1 MKLQT
6 DNFIE
11 DLERWYMAYIE
22 HIKSLGYSKNTI
34 ELYNRAIDMFIEYSL
49 QFQDE
54 MQLKDIK
61 TVYFS
66 DYLNFLEE
74 EAKRRG
80 LKPKNG
86 NYLSKSS
93 KQAYFKGIRNFF
105 NFINDNNDELYTFE
119 RYLKNIKIVDTSKPE
134 EKIEYLTEEEVQRLI
149 DTLEREKSK
158 KGTYNSY
165 RNSLLVKLMLY
176 GGLRISEVLNIKLND
191 LIEIDDEMYNIN
203 IYAKGGKEQ
212 TGFISKKVIE
222 EELEYFRS
230 VLKEDEFIM
239 KTRNNKQLDRSNAFT
254 IVNNIYKKAKI
265 RKKGLHI
272 LRHTLAMRLTQNNTN
287 LVTIKKILRH
297 SNIATTTIY
306 AKATEKS
313 VVEALKIIG

>member
-1 MKLQT
+1 
-6 DNFIE
+6 
-11 DLERWYMAYIE
+11 
-22 HIKSLGYSKNTI
+22 
-34 ELYNRAIDMFIEYSL
+34 MFIEYSL

-254 IVNNIYKKAKI
+254 IVNNIYKKERI

>member
-11 DLERWYMAYIE
+11 DLERWYRAYME

-191 LIEIDDEMYNIN
+191 FIKIDDEMYNIN

>member
-1 MKLQT
+1 
-6 DNFIE
+6 
-11 DLERWYMAYIE
+11 
-22 HIKSLGYSKNTI
+22 
-34 ELYNRAIDMFIEYSL
+34 
-49 QFQDE
+49 
-54 MQLKDIK
+54 
-61 TVYFS
+61 
-66 DYLNFLEE
+66 
-74 EAKRRG
+74 
-80 LKPKNG
+80 
-86 NYLSKSS
+86 
-93 KQAYFKGIRNFF
+93 
-105 NFINDNNDELYTFE
+105 
-119 RYLKNIKIVDTSKPE
+119 
-134 EKIEYLTEEEVQRLI
+134 
-149 DTLEREKSK
+149 
-158 KGTYNSY
+158 
-165 RNSLLVKLMLY
+165 MLY

-254 IVNNIYKKAKI
+254 IVNNIYKKARI